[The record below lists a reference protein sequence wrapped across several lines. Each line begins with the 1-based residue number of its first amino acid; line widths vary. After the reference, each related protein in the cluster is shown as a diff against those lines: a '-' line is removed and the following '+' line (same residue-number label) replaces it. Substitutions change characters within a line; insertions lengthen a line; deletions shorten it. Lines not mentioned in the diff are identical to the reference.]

1 MSIDAATVDLSSV
14 DLTDLDLFADGQPHA
29 LFARMRAEAPVRWNP
44 SAHGPGFWSLTR
56 ATDITAVSEDPATF
70 SSARGGIF
78 MRPDALAP
86 LEFTR
91 NFMTFKDPPE
101 HTKYRSIGAKAFLP
115 RTLGLI
121 DEAIHVSVTQAL
133 NKVEA
138 SGECDLVR
146 DVAVPIP
153 VGVIM
158 RLFGD
163 PEEDTRQLLAWTDE
177 FASAV
182 TQSFDIMPTFKQMYE
197 FFLNF
202 VNNQLLKGMDSLA
215 HAVAN
220 AEVDGQ
226 RLTEEEIAV
235 YFGMLLYGGNG
246 PTRNAISS
254 GMLALLEHPD
264 QRELLRQEPSR
275 LRCTQSGIAPPAVEE
290 ILRWSTP
297 VGYFARTAT
306 RNTSIRGVNIKA
318 DDRLVMWYTS
328 ASRDSEVFPNAD
340 QFDITRPKRDLAH
353 YAFGGGGPHFCQAAP
368 LARKMLS
375 VSLKEIIRRL
385 PDIKLAGRPMW
396 VRSNW
401 VNSLASLPVTFTPTG
416 SEQRLAD
423 FERLRELDKERE
435 RLRKELGW

>member
-1 MSIDAATVDLSSV
+1 
-14 DLTDLDLFADGQPHA
+14 
-29 LFARMRAEAPVRWNP
+29 
-44 SAHGPGFWSLTR
+44 
-56 ATDITAVSEDPATF
+56 
-70 SSARGGIF
+70 
-78 MRPDALAP
+78 
-86 LEFTR
+86 
-91 NFMTFKDPPE
+91 
-101 HTKYRSIGAKAFLP
+101 
-115 RTLGLI
+115 LGLV
-121 DEAIHVSVTQAL
+121 DEAIHVSVTKAL
-133 NKVEA
+133 SKVET
-138 SGECDLVR
+138 SGECDLVQ

-153 VGVIM
+153 VGVIT

-163 PEEDTRQLLAWTDE
+163 PDEDTHQLLAWTDE

-182 TQSFDIMPTFKQMYE
+182 TQSANIMPTFKQMYE

-226 RLTEEEIAV
+226 HLTEDEIAV

-246 PTRNAISS
+246 PTRNAISA

-264 QRELLRQEPSR
+264 QLELLRQEPSR

-306 RNTSIRGVNIKA
+306 RDTSIHGVNIKA
-318 DDRLVMWYTS
+318 DDRLIMWYTS
-328 ASRDSEVFPNAD
+328 ASRDSEEFPNAD
-340 QFDITRPKRDLAH
+340 QFDLTRPKRDLAH
-353 YAFGGGGPHFCQAAP
+353 YAFGGGGPHFCQAAA

-375 VSLKEIIRRL
+375 VALREIIKWL
-385 PDIKLAGRPMW
+385 PDIKLAGRPTW

-401 VNSLASLPVTFTPTG
+401 VNSLASLPVTFTPAG
-416 SEQRLAD
+416 SERRLTD
-423 FERLRELDKERE
+423 YERLKELDQERDQ
-435 RLRKELGW
+435 LRKRLGW